1 MPSMIEKLKED
12 KLVLVMAFILTA
24 GVFFLLGMFVP
35 SPFTATVP
43 PQALQTAVPT
53 TPTVPMVTTA
63 VSATTGTTV
72 AMSETDPLTAVETS
86 NVVVPTQAAPITPN
100 GKISLNHATKEQL
113 MTINGI
119 GNAFAQRIIDYREAH
134 GGFRSIE
141 ELREVDGIG
150 EKRFASWSPY
160 FIID

>member
-1 MPSMIEKLKED
+1 MIEKLKED

-24 GVFFLLGMFVP
+24 GVFFLLGMFIP

-43 PQALQTAVPT
+43 PQALQTAVANT
-53 TPTVPMVTTA
+53 TLTPT
-63 VSATTGTTV
+63 ATTVSVLEKTTSFVTDIPAPNETV
-72 AMSETDPLTAVETS
+72 ASSISA
-86 NVVVPTQAAPITPN
+86 PTQAAPVTPN

-113 MTINGI
+113 MTISGI
-119 GNAFAQRIIDYREAH
+119 GEAFAQRIIDYREAH